1 MAAQGRLVYVPI
13 NDMEDTKDGRVY
25 NAKLRGAGIHAI
37 DAANGR
43 VFWKSKADNICGSR
57 ENCDPGISAAVTALN
72 GFVLAGHLDGRFRA
86 YDSRTGKPIWTVDT
100 TLPVKTI
107 SGLTARG
114 GGMSGPGAAVAN
126 GHVVVNS
133 GYGLYYHMPGN
144 LLMVFTPGG
153 K

>member
-1 MAAQGRLVYVPI
+1 
-13 NDMEDTKDGRVY
+13 
-25 NAKLRGAGIHAI
+25 
-37 DAANGR
+37 
-43 VFWKSKADNICGSR
+43 
-57 ENCDPGISAAVTALN
+57 CDPGISSAVTALT
-72 GFVLAGHLDGRFRA
+72 GFVFAGHLDGRFRA

-107 SGLTARG
+107 SGSTARG

-133 GYGLYYHMPGN
+133 GYGLYNHMPGN
-144 LLMVFTPGG
+144 LLMIFTPGG